1 MKKNSLFVFLFSFF
15 SLSLMAQ
22 NYTISGY
29 VSDGKNGE
37 TLISSSL
44 FESTSRKGTV
54 TNAYGFYSLTVAKG
68 DVDLVYSYVG
78 YAPQHRKFNLSKD
91 TTINIKLGE
100 SVELNEVT
108 VIGNL
113 KELGVRGSQMSAIDI
128 PIAQIK
134 AVPCL
139 FGETDVIKALQ
150 LLPGVKAGT
159 EGSAG
164 MYVRGGGP
172 DENLLLLDG
181 VPVYNVNHAFGFFSV
196 FNADAIKNV
205 TLYKGSFPARFG
217 GRLSSVVDIVMK
229 DGDNKKYHGDI
240 SIGAISSKIN
250 IEGPIVNENTTFNFS
265 ARRTYSDL
273 IIKPIFMMMSA
284 ASSEKVSAGYYF
296 YDVNAKLSH
305 KFSDKDRLYLSAY
318 MGDDVIFTKFET
330 SSSYLDNGSKVSDKA
345 ALNWNWGNL
354 VSALRWNHIL
364 SNKLF
369 MNTTASY
376 TRYRFDMGVGME
388 QVTTGDNG
396 SNTDYSR
403 VGYYSGIEDYTG
415 KVDFDYIPFS
425 NHDVKYG
432 AAYTYHTF
440 SPGVLWAK
448 SKTTMDS
455 IVKTTDES
463 VGNRNVV
470 SHETAIYAE
479 DNITIN
485 HFIKANVGMHFSSFF
500 VQDEFYKSLQPRLGM
515 RFLVNDQLSF
525 KAGYAYMQ
533 QYIHLLSNSNI
544 TLPTDLWVPVTK
556 RIAPM
561 ESHQYSTGA
570 FYSIPNIVEL
580 SVESYF
586 KSMNNLIEYKDGAS
600 FMGSSTGWEDKVNMG
615 RGWAYGIEFLAQK
628 TVGKTTGWVGYTWSK
643 SERLFDRKGQEI
655 NFGTVFPAKYDRRH
669 DVSIVVSHKLSEA
682 IDFAA
687 TWVYSTGN
695 CSTLA
700 MQNYAV
706 ADLSGNGSNLFYN
719 NSLPQITHRNNYRF
733 NDYHRL
739 DLGVNFHKKKKYG
752 IRTWNISI
760 YNAYR
765 QLNPFLVFPGTLNGE
780 NGLTQVT
787 LFPIIPSVSYSYKF

>member
-1 MKKNSLFVFLFSFF
+1 MKKNNFLLFLFS
-15 SLSLMAQ
+15 LSSYLLFAQ
-22 NYTISGY
+22 NYTISGHIT
-29 VSDGKNGE
+29 DAKNGE

-54 TNAYGFYSLTVAKG
+54 SNTYGFYSLTLPMG
-68 DVDLVYSYVG
+68 NVDMVYSYVG
-78 YAPQHRKFNLSKD
+78 YAPQKRKFNLSKD

-100 SVELNEVT
+100 SIELKEVT
-108 VIGNL
+108 IIGNR
-113 KELGVRGSQMSAIDI
+113 KELGVQGSQMSAIDI

-134 AVPCL
+134 AVPSL

-217 GRLSSVVDIVMK
+217 GRLSSVVDIAMK

-240 SIGAISSKIN
+240 SIGLISSKIN
-250 IEGPIVNENTTFNFS
+250 LEGPILSENTTFNFS
-265 ARRTYSDL
+265 ARRTYGDL
-273 IIKPIFMMMSA
+273 LIKPALMMVSSQSA
-284 ASSEKVSAGYYF
+284 EKVSAGYYF

-305 KFSDKDRLYLSAY
+305 KFSDKDRLFFSAY
-318 MGDDVIFTKFET
+318 MGDDVIFTKMET
-330 SSSYLDNGSKVSDKA
+330 NSSYLDNGSKVSNNVG
-345 ALNWNWGNL
+345 LNWNWGNL

-388 QVTTGDNG
+388 TITKGENI
-396 SNTDYSR
+396 SNTDYFKL
-403 VGYYSGIEDYTG
+403 GYFSGIQDYAA
-415 KVDFDYIPFS
+415 KVDFDYAPNS
-425 NHDVKYG
+425 NHDIKFG

-440 SPGVLWAK
+440 SPGVMWAK
-448 SKTTMDS
+448 SKMTLDTL
-455 IVKTTDES
+455 VQTTDNS
-463 VGNRNVV
+463 VGDPNVI
-470 SHETAIYAE
+470 SQETAIYLE
-479 DNITIN
+479 DNITVN
-485 HFIKANVGMHFSSFF
+485 HFIKANLGMHFSSFY
-500 VQDEFYKSLQPRLGM
+500 VQDEFYKSLQPRLGF
-515 RFLVNDQLSF
+515 RFLASDLLSF
-525 KAGYAYMQ
+525 KAGYSYMK
-533 QYIHLLSNSNI
+533 QYIHLLSNSSI

-570 FYSIPNIVEL
+570 FYSIPSIVEL

-586 KSMNNLIEYKDGAS
+586 KSMNNLIEYKDGSS

-628 TVGKTTGWVGYTWSK
+628 TVGKTTGWIGYTWSK
-643 SERLFDRKGQEI
+643 AERLFDRPGQEI
-655 NFGTVFPAKYDRRH
+655 NFGAVFPSKYDRRH
-669 DVSIVVSHKLSEA
+669 DVSIVLAHKWSEE

-695 CSTLA
+695 SSTLA
-700 MQNYAV
+700 LQNYAA
-706 ADLSGNGSNLFYN
+706 ADLTGGGNSYYVS
-719 NSLPQITHRNNYRF
+719 SLPQITHRNNYRF

-739 DLGVNFHKKKKYG
+739 DLGINFHKKKKYG
-752 IRTWNISI
+752 IRTWNISV

-765 QLNPFLVFPGTLNGE
+765 QLNPFLVFPYSDTATPT
-780 NGLTQVT
+780 LTQVT
-787 LFPIIPSVSYSYKF
+787 LFPIIPSLSYSYKF